1 MFRDEYRREMDQ
13 VIWNEEQRERL
24 RQVMAQPS
32 SRPRR
37 LTRRTVAAV
46 AVAAALVVSAVAA
59 GTSAWQTIRAK
70 QGPFSEIAQT
80 IQGAVC
86 TDQGIEIQVLS
97 ALADDVRAEIYFT
110 VRDTTGDRLDDQLTL
125 HRAEDSDMSGRL
137 VEYDPDSHTALFMA
151 SLNNYSPQTQAGGG
165 VFSVD
170 GKTGGW
176 IGESTRLSLDG
187 LTTRQ
192 GYMDAQVSC
201 AGVSDKL
208 LQSLPL
214 GTQDKVVMGLDGS
227 GYTSAILP
235 AQKVVLAPNQTPMAL
250 EGTQDMTIS
259 SMGFASDGRFHIR
272 VAYAHGITFEDVDFG
287 YFLPRVYPV
296 DEDKMG
302 EEKYWLPMVIT
313 QVEGGMDVM
322 FPLIKAGEA
331 DELDQVYFS
340 GRYQRPGVDIAG
352 SWAIDFSVEY
362 HPSTV
367 LAWTGEIAGRHV
379 NQVTVSPL
387 TVTMDSNDKGGFST
401 TPLYAVL
408 RDGTKVAA
416 ERSVGEYAN
425 VSENQDIE
433 VWEAYNTWNFERPV
447 AVADIDCLTL
457 LGEIIP
463 VLQES

>member
-1 MFRDEYRREMDQ
+1 MFRDEYRKEMDQ
-13 VIWNEEQRERL
+13 VIWNDEQRERL
-24 RQVMAQPS
+24 RQVMAQPN

-46 AVAAALVVSAVAA
+46 AVAAALVLSAVAA

-86 TDQGIEIQVLS
+86 TDQGIEVQVLS

-110 VRDTTGDRLDDQLTL
+110 VRDTTENRLDGQLTL
-125 HRAEDSDMSGRL
+125 HRAEDSDMGGRL
-137 VEYDPDSHTALFMA
+137 VAYDPASRTALFMA
-151 SLNNYSPQTQAGGG
+151 SLSNYSPRTQTGGG

-170 GKTGGW
+170 GKKGGW
-176 IGESTRLSLDG
+176 IGEHTRLSLDG

-192 GYMDAQVSC
+192 GDMDAQASC
-201 AGVSDKL
+201 AGVSDEL

-214 GTQDKVVMGLDGS
+214 GANDKVVMGLAES

-235 AQKVVLAPNQTPMAL
+235 DQKVVLAPNQTPMAL

-272 VAYAHGITFEDVDFG
+272 VAYAQGIGHEDVDRG
-287 YFLPRVYPV
+287 YFLARVYPS

-331 DELDQVYFS
+331 HELEQVYFS

-352 SWAIDFSVEY
+352 SWSVDFSVDY

-408 RDGTKVAA
+408 RDGSKVAA
-416 ERSVGEYAN
+416 QCSVGEYNN
-425 VSENQDIE
+425 VSQNPAME
-433 VWEAYNTWNFERPV
+433 VWESYNTWEFEQPV
-447 AVADIDCLTL
+447 KVEDIACLL
-457 LGEIIP
+457 LLDEEIP
-463 VLQES
+463 MS

>member
-1 MFRDEYRREMDQ
+1 MFRDEYRKEMDQ

-24 RQVMAQPS
+24 RQVMARPN

-37 LTRRTVAAV
+37 LTRRAVAAA
-46 AVAAALVVSAVAA
+46 AVAAALVLSAVAA
-59 GTSAWQTIRAK
+59 GGSVWHVIRAK

-80 IQGAVC
+80 VQGAVC

-110 VRDTTGDRLDDQLTL
+110 VRDTAGDRLDDQLTL

-137 VEYDPDSHTALFMA
+137 VEYDADSHTALFMA
-151 SLNNYSPQTQAGGG
+151 SLSNYTPQAQSGGG

-170 GKTGGW
+170 GKKGAW
-176 IGESTRLSLDG
+176 IGEGTRLSLDG

-192 GYMDAQVSC
+192 GEMDAQASC
-201 AGVSDKL
+201 AGVSDQL

-214 GTQDKVVMGLDGS
+214 GAGDKVVLGVEES
-227 GYTSAILP
+227 GYTREILP
-235 AQKVVLAPNQTPMAL
+235 DTQVVLAPNQTPMAL

-272 VAYAHGITFEDVDFG
+272 VASAQGIDHEDVDRG
-287 YFLPRVYPV
+287 YFLAQVYPR

-331 DELDQVYFS
+331 HELGQVYFH
-340 GRYQRPGVDIAG
+340 GRYQRPGVDITG
-352 SWAIDFSVEY
+352 SWSIDFSVDY

-367 LAWTGEIAGRHV
+367 LTWTGEIAGRQV
-379 NQVTVSPL
+379 NHVTVSPL
-387 TVTMDSNDKGGFST
+387 TVTMDSNDTGGFST
-401 TPLYAVL
+401 TDLYAVL
-408 RDGTKVAA
+408 RDGTEVTAK
-416 ERSVGEYAN
+416 RSVGEYTN
-425 VSENQDIE
+425 VSENQGSE

-447 AVADIDCLTL
+447 KVEEIAGLIL
-457 LGEIIP
+457 LEEEIP
-463 VLQES
+463 MS

>member
-1 MFRDEYRREMDQ
+1 MFRDEYRKEMDQ
-13 VIWNEEQRERL
+13 VIWNDEQRERL

-70 QGPFSEIAQT
+70 QGPFSAIAQT

-110 VRDTTGDRLDDQLTL
+110 VRDTAGDRLDDQLTL
-125 HRAEDSDMSGRL
+125 HRAEDSDMSGHL
-137 VEYDPDSHTALFMA
+137 VAYDPASRTALFMA
-151 SLNNYSPQTQAGGG
+151 SLSNYSPQTQTGGG

-170 GKTGGW
+170 GKKGAW
-176 IGESTRLSLDG
+176 IGEHTRLSLDG

-192 GYMDAQVSC
+192 GEMDAQASC
-201 AGVSDKL
+201 AGVSDEL

-214 GTQDKVVMGLDGS
+214 GAQDKVILGVEES
-227 GYTSAILP
+227 GYTRAILP
-235 AQKVVLAPNQTPMAL
+235 ETQVVLAPNQTPMAL
-250 EGTQDMTIS
+250 EGTEDMTIS

-272 VAYAHGITFEDVDFG
+272 VAYAQGINHEDVNRG
-287 YFLPRVYPV
+287 YFLAQVYPR
-296 DEDKMG
+296 DEEKMG

-313 QVEGGMDVM
+313 QVEDGMDVM

-331 DELDQVYFS
+331 DELEQVYFY

-352 SWAIDFSVEY
+352 SWAVDFSVDY

-367 LAWTGEIAGRHV
+367 LTWTGEIAGRHV
-379 NQVTVSPL
+379 NHVTVSPL

-401 TPLYAVL
+401 VPLYAVL
-408 RDGTKVAA
+408 KDGTKVAA
-416 ERSVGEYAN
+416 ERGVGEYAN
-425 VSENQDIE
+425 VSQNPATE
-433 VWEAYNTWNFERPV
+433 VWDAYNTWQFERPV
-447 AVADIDCLTL
+447 EVENIDYLIL
-457 LGEIIP
+457 LDEQIP
-463 VLQES
+463 MG

>member
-1 MFRDEYRREMDQ
+1 MFRDEYRKEMDQ

-24 RQVMAQPS
+24 RQVMAQPNG
-32 SRPRR
+32 RPRR

-59 GTSAWQTIRAK
+59 GTSIWQTIRAK
-70 QGPFSEIAQT
+70 QGPFSAIAQT

-125 HRAEDSDMSGRL
+125 HRTEDSDMSGRL
-137 VEYDPDSHTALFMA
+137 VAYDPASHTALFMA
-151 SLNNYSPQTQAGGG
+151 SLSNYSPQTETRVG
-165 VFSVD
+165 VLSVD
-170 GKTGGW
+170 GKKGGW
-176 IGESTRLSLDG
+176 MGEHTRLSLDG

-192 GYMDAQVSC
+192 GDMEAQASC
-201 AGVSDKL
+201 AGVSDEL

-214 GTQDKVVMGLDGS
+214 GAQDKVVMGVEES
-227 GYTSAILP
+227 GYTRAILP
-235 AQKVVLAPNQTPMAL
+235 DTQVVLAPNQTPMAL
-250 EGTQDMTIS
+250 DGTQDMTIS

-272 VAYAHGITFEDVDFG
+272 VAYAQGINHEDVNHG
-287 YFLPRVYPV
+287 YFLARVYPR
-296 DEDKMG
+296 DEDRMG

-331 DELDQVYFS
+331 DELGQVSFY

-352 SWAIDFSVEY
+352 SWAVDFSVDY

-367 LAWTGEIAGRHV
+367 LAWTGEIAGRQVDH
-379 NQVTVSPL
+379 VTVSPL
-387 TVTMDSNDKGGFST
+387 TVTMDSDDRGGFST

-408 RDGTKVAA
+408 QDGTRVAA
-416 ERSVGEYAN
+416 QCSGGQYAN
-425 VSENQDIE
+425 VSQDPAVE
-433 VWEAYNTWNFERPV
+433 VWDAYNTWEFEQPV
-447 AVADIDCLTL
+447 AVEDIDYLIL
-457 LGEIIP
+457 LDEQIP
-463 VLQES
+463 MG

>member
-1 MFRDEYRREMDQ
+1 MFRDEYRKEMDQ
-13 VIWNEEQRERL
+13 VIWNEAQRERL
-24 RQVMAQPS
+24 RQVMAQPNG
-32 SRPRR
+32 RPRR

-46 AVAAALVVSAVAA
+46 AVAVALVVSAVAA

-110 VRDTTGDRLDDQLTL
+110 VRDTTENRLDDQLTL
-125 HRAEDSDMSGRL
+125 HRAEDSDMSGHL
-137 VEYDPDSHTALFMA
+137 VAYDPASHTALFMA
-151 SLNNYSPQTQAGGG
+151 SLSNYSPQTQTGGG

-170 GKTGGW
+170 GKKGAW
-176 IGESTRLSLDG
+176 IGEHTRLSLDG

-192 GYMDAQVSC
+192 GNMEAEASC
-201 AGVSDKL
+201 AGVSDEL

-214 GTQDKVVMGLDGS
+214 GAQDKVVMGVEES
-227 GYTSAILP
+227 GYTRTILP
-235 AQKVVLAPNQTPMAL
+235 DTQVVLAPNQTPMAL
-250 EGTQDMTIS
+250 EGTEDMTVS

-272 VAYAHGITFEDVDFG
+272 VAYAQGIGHEDVNRG
-287 YFLPRVYPV
+287 YFLAQVYPR

-302 EEKYWLPMVIT
+302 EEKYWMPMVIT

-331 DELDQVYFS
+331 HELEQVYFY

-352 SWAIDFSVEY
+352 SWAVDFSVDY

-367 LAWTGEIAGRHV
+367 LTWTGEIAGRQVDH
-379 NQVTVSPL
+379 VTVSPL

-401 TPLYAVL
+401 VPLYAVL
-408 RDGTKVAA
+408 RDGTKVTA
-416 ERSVGEYAN
+416 ERGVGEYAN
-425 VSENQDIE
+425 VSQNPATE
-433 VWEAYNTWNFERPV
+433 VWDAYNTWQFERPV
-447 AVADIDCLTL
+447 EVEDIDYLIL
-457 LGEIIP
+457 LDEQIP
-463 VLQES
+463 MG